1 VVEPAAGDTTG
12 IPIRRKRIL
21 EGFHLGATP
30 AGVGGKRIKYRW
42 YRLLAQPPATIVA
55 FLRKAKDRNG
65 RLLQRSL

>member
-30 AGVGGKRIKYRW
+30 AGVGCKTIQLPVVSPAGSTTGYDCG
-42 YRLLAQPPATIVA
+42 LPPE
-55 FLRKAKDRNG
+55 G
-65 RLLQRSL
+65 